1 MAFAAHICMKYTLWE
16 NQKKNSF
23 QTNFQFLPPLSLG
36 WLAGVWMFGWF
47 GWFGWASRCLDAGRR
62 PLCRL
67 STSTLVL
74 NRTALWPLHTLRH
87 RRNGRHN
94 CVRHCARCRVCAV
107 DGKAAKRKH
116 ISNSLWWPHHHHGW
130 SRHYSLELLLAPH
143 HPTTICNMGWL
154 HRMRIYASHIIDALI
169 AVQMHAGVFDTRQHA
184 SEYFLLL

>member
-23 QTNFQFLPPLSLG
+23 RTNFQFLPPLS
-36 WLAGVWMFGWF
+36 WL
-47 GWFGWASRCLDAGRR
+47 ASRCLDCLDVWRQVFGWAATIMPIINFHSCPG
-62 PLCRL
+62 
-67 STSTLVL
+67 
-74 NRTALWPLHTLRH
+74 LWPLHTLRH

-143 HPTTICNMGWL
+143 HPTTICSMGWL
-154 HRMRIYASHIIDALI
+154 HRTRIYASHIIDALI